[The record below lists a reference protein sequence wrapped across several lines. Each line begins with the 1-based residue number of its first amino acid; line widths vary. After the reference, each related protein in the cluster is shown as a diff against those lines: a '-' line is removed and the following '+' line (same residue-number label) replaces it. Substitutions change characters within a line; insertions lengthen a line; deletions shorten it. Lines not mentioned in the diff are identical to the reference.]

1 MTSPQIESATEFS
14 GYLIAGAIRPG
25 DQLVDDAGVR
35 FVVVERST
43 TVHLRLVRLAD
54 GQFCAAHEGVQY
66 PRRGWPGMRGRTL
79 SAIVRNTFF
88 DPRRNMTTAFGDRLA
103 GCMYD
108 EQRAGPNGKH
118 VHVWV
123 PPGTTMDELRAIRAT
138 IVSER
143 DLVCRCLSTTGRPSR
158 AASFPPNSAPSTCAR
173 HTARPASAKQ
183 PLAPALKDGPSWR
196 CRGEPD

>member
-66 PRRGWPGMRGRTL
+66 PAAW
-79 SAIVRNTFF
+79 
-88 DPRRNMTTAFGDRLA
+88 LA
-103 GCMYD
+103 G
-108 EQRAGPNGKH
+108 H
-118 VHVWV
+118 
-123 PPGTTMDELRAIRAT
+123 
-138 IVSER
+138 ER
-143 DLVCRCLSTTGRPSR
+143 EGL
-158 AASFPPNSAPSTCAR
+158 
-173 HTARPASAKQ
+173 
-183 PLAPALKDGPSWR
+183 
-196 CRGEPD
+196 

>member
-1 MTSPQIESATEFS
+1 
-14 GYLIAGAIRPG
+14 
-25 DQLVDDAGVR
+25 
-35 FVVVERST
+35 
-43 TVHLRLVRLAD
+43 
-54 GQFCAAHEGVQY
+54 
-66 PRRGWPGMRGRTL
+66 L

-143 DLVCRCLSTTGRPSR
+143 DLVSM
-158 AASFPPNSAPSTCAR
+158 SFDYWPTVPGGIFSA
-173 HTARPASAKQ
+173 
-183 PLAPALKDGPSWR
+183 
-196 CRGEPD
+196 E